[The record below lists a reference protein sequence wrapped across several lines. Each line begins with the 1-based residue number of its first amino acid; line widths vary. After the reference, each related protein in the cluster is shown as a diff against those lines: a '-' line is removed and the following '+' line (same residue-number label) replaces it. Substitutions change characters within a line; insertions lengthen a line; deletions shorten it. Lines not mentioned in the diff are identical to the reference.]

1 MEERAEDEQRSKKL
15 QAGREKLAHF
25 RQRKTKGESSK
36 AQKKTPKRK
45 NKAAHTNDVSK
56 EEDDTLV
63 KVEYEKTDPVLETKD
78 ITSDGITSL
87 LDVPD
92 WQEKMTD
99 FEAKLGLNPDAIGC
113 AEGLSDLQTPLKD
126 NLSTD
131 LHKTKQ
137 TTVSD
142 FDDGITEVSSN
153 LQKALGG
160 EEVEDEALSLSS
172 RIQAIQSQLQNAS
185 KVLKSKSPG
194 KTELYEAE
202 LELSLLQSS
211 FMNQA
216 ERMSQLD
223 RRAQELERELEA
235 SRKKTRA
242 NDNQVEKLEHLMQE
256 QQSRLEFLQEKL
268 EKSENSVS
276 LLQQELFSRNQE
288 IMQPKH
294 EISIQTELL
303 LTSIGSD
310 LEGGGD
316 STHKANEMDTATLAT
331 LVVELKERLA
341 DSETLRES
349 LCTKIKEQMLTFEM
363 ERSSWEQKHSDM
375 VADLTLKL
383 QEAEEIVD
391 QEKYEKDRLNQEL
404 RDLKNNLRLEA
415 EDSEAIKLQHERGLQ
430 MYELKLQSLEED
442 NTNLDQQSSNTWK
455 LQDSED
461 YSQDMSDLKITDK
474 DTRVDHFRHELEDLK
489 KNLSRVKAR
498 KELENS
504 KAVELDK
511 AEDEVAPALT
521 SLDKYLIPNQM
532 FDLNNSQEDLS
543 GHSKFELDSDF
554 ILEQSLNSTMGGNIN
569 LLSSPMPI
577 TGVLAGGATLG
588 TLLDPESFAVYLS
601 SNTKPSEN
609 AEHSPV
615 LIEDLSQKCSALME
629 SLQDKEEQLQKS
641 SEALTEALQNWRDVT
656 AELAATKLEMEKV
669 IKKEFSEEQL
679 RMVEEI
685 KSERDDLRKRI
696 NDQEQLLREV
706 QEQKSLKE
714 EFLSL
719 LIEEKTTL
727 ENRLSVV
734 EKELEN
740 TVELC
745 KNLEVGNQNLDQN
758 LHNLEMAR
766 ESERQE
772 FDNKLN
778 SKGVEQ
784 QLLEDAIRAKE
795 TEFYQREENL
805 REEVSVLRQ
814 EKEQLES
821 KLQEEVNHLN
831 AEFEKRMDVSGE
843 SWKEQIASLNQAHES
858 QITLLQSGHEGDLQ
872 KVCSDLKAEKQKLE
886 EHVQQLEKAHSTEME
901 QTQSAHNIEMEAM
914 RLSLNNLHTTHL
926 ELSQSNLL
934 KEKENALVQ
943 LRDQLNNK
951 WAQDLAILQSKNQF
965 EVEHLREEHRRAL
978 ESLRE
983 QLSKEI
989 SQQQQEHLKE
999 IELLKENHA
1008 TKSLDLEGRYKKELE
1023 SVQKI
1028 CQEQKLE
1035 FERKSEELRLMEEE
1049 SLVKLSNLQEL
1060 HILEREEMQ
1069 NLHLEE
1075 RKQWEIN
1082 HDGLAQQLKV
1092 SLEANDLCR
1101 KEMLNLEE
1109 QNNKERTEL
1118 IETNSKHLEKIE
1130 QLQKELLQQNEELSR
1145 QIESL
1150 SEGHAMEESKLRD
1163 HKDLEILDHD
1173 RCIEKQEW
1181 ESQENKPFQ
1190 ELEQLK
1196 KELSQVTELHS
1207 HQTAQLQQKHSDE
1220 ILHLQD
1226 GQSKEIKGLQDL
1238 LALEKQEWGR
1248 QQEENAKKMLQLQMQ
1263 CENLENTYL
1272 QEKNE
1277 WEMQTEQQSEILKR
1291 LNKETVQLQD
1301 EHSKAI
1307 KQLQEKLD
1315 KEIEEIQERHIMEKE
1330 ELEKQRDQHSQ
1341 ELDLLVNQHSQELKR
1356 IGEKLLQN
1364 SLQKQEEHSKQLEQ
1378 IQEECAKQLLE
1389 LQQQHLIE
1397 IQKMNDLYMQEN
1409 PDWKEQA
1416 NQYFQQ
1422 MQSNQPLP
1430 QTAPQESCTH
1440 QELLKNGICLIEE
1453 IHAKENIVLE
1463 QCQQHS
1469 KQLHHARNMNPEE
1482 DLSELIEEHNVQE
1495 LQDQQ
1500 VKQMEA
1506 SQELHEQLSESSH
1519 QQHKAFVPEADNEQV
1534 YQQQENEILDDY
1546 VHYPTNTLQINYS
1559 EVKIN
1564 SSEEIQLLWSQVNR
1578 SRASRQEL
1586 NELKQQLIARSTQLE
1601 EIERMRKN
1609 FEQERLSLK
1618 AEHEKEMEE
1627 LRIYFEQKSSSA
1639 EETYREELEI
1649 LHQRLR
1655 EMNDDEKVEMT
1666 PLNCSTLTLEES
1678 FESEKLEFLQH
1689 LTDQLEEHKEELAY
1703 SRLHVEEKHRQEL
1716 ENLRAALSL
1725 QYKED
1730 VFSLKMD
1737 LSEKYTSEIEALKKK
1752 HSLDLEKLRARLS
1765 EEHIREITR
1774 VQLQNTH
1781 EAMKHGENIKKAQ
1794 VPGHNDQTLGAE
1806 WPSDGGGKNSES
1818 SSSDHALSKPLEKSI
1833 MCQMDLES
1841 GSKSDD
1847 EKQAQDDGEVKKSQ
1861 LEVFQAQHA
1870 KELVYVREK
1879 MANDL
1884 EEITKRLK
1892 EEKERALK
1900 EAEERLAQVHMENA
1914 KLQKAL
1920 LRETLIKSA
1929 SVEYQE
1935 VGNDDPNLQSES
1947 LISGVPEEKR
1957 DLESGDKD
1965 LTLKAPD
1972 VENTAVLSELGS
1984 IDDLNAG
1991 LPELQSHKE
2000 PYIQLAELLEK
2011 HQEELHARVLDHEA
2025 HIQSLEASHLV
2036 KLDSLE
2042 SSYLSEIQK
2051 IRDEHALAVEELEQC
2066 LLNRLQEKEK
2076 EAQDQLEK
2084 SRVQWLQQQELEL
2097 ERLRQEMASIQL
2109 AKFQEMSKELQ
2120 VAHKE
2125 DLKQE
2130 LDQQLFQIEVEKK
2143 QALNVLQEEVLRMES
2158 QNQLALQELRDLHK
2172 VEVEHQT
2179 IKLQEELKKAT
2190 EELQKQELVIAELTS
2205 ERQALSTN
2213 LQGQSDQQLRYQEEI
2228 ELLKCQ
2234 SEMLLE
2240 QQICLLKDEFC
2251 TEKRSALQELEEQF
2265 NRDLEKVRAEHRMEK
2280 DDFMKQLEDKKTDVL
2295 QLQDKVSSLTKDM
2308 DASQSQMDVLV
2319 QRRERE
2325 NQEGEHLVAMLQSDV
2340 HAAQQERRKLQDSC
2354 QRLLKIFA
2362 DVLKSTLVTE
2372 DLISKKIGLCLDNSL
2387 SQTDD
2392 ERTMDSLAKSLDK
2405 NRLSPDC
2412 ETMTEHSLMSSDEGY
2427 ELSEYLCDSV
2437 LGSLEVGL
2445 ENEEKIVRMGH
2456 RLRSAVERLL
2466 DMVTDSAL
2474 QLEQTREM
2482 QKCFEDEFKSRNQ
2495 DMAQVVIQNQD
2506 LLKELAKE
2514 TEEKNQ
2520 LQLELHKSQ
2529 GLIDGFALEKAS
2541 LEEALVSK
2549 ESSEHRLVVEL
2560 EKSREQVK
2568 ILTQE
2573 PCVSGKEKEVLQ
2585 RLQEVLSGSDIDA
2598 ELLKETER
2606 LLKEELELHCQAKQ
2620 DRSNLISQMKMLEME
2635 LEEQMSRSQELMR
2648 KTNAMT
2654 DLQQQIQSLE
2664 KQLKS
2669 QRQFMDEQAMER
2681 EHERDE
2687 FQQEIQK
2694 LEEQLKQA
2702 LKSHGDCK
2710 AHGLH
2715 DWGAQIET
2723 LEARVKEKADNCK
2736 LLLQGREHLE
2746 EQITERNEEID
2757 KMMVRIQELEQAV
2770 LSNADAA
2777 KKVSQLEAELQKMQ
2791 KIEKEVMQDKE
2802 ALQQQQF
2809 SNVLQISALQTKL
2822 DEARHRVPV
2831 EGEPNLFLKQ
2841 ELQAER
2847 EALQRKEKEAESL
2860 VEQLEQFREELMNKT
2875 EEVFQLNM
2883 QLDVQRKQYERAVQ
2897 QAQEEYLR
2905 LKDEVSSMR
2914 SRKCEDGA
2922 SSTLQLPQALL
2933 QEKNQEIDHLN
2944 EQILRLQQEAT
2955 CSQSAEMEEL
2965 RSLIELLRSDLD
2977 RLRKDKEEEIEQ
2989 LHEVIEKLQKELE
3002 QLGPNRHEI
3011 SDSQESLDQLG
3022 FGEVENLQLEL
3033 RKGAKKLQGEGNPTQ
3048 VGGEDCEHT
3057 HRTALEALQQE
3068 LEEKNALHITEIEVL
3083 ERNLHNVQQSC
3094 RQLETLQVQHGNLQE
3109 ESELLWSRFSE
3120 REEQIASLSSQLQE
3134 LQDRLREK
3142 DGFLMDKELIV
3153 QTMQEQ
3159 NEGDRTEYENQLA
3172 HSALSLEATK
3182 MDLQKLQEESIS
3194 LKNILSKCSDE
3205 QREREEEYRR
3215 EIQYLKQLHSDWEEK
3230 ARILTEEVQT
3240 QTEDE
3245 FMELK
3250 AVPEL
3255 VSLKKQLQM
3264 AENLASL
3271 READLHGAQTQLA
3284 NMKQELEEL
3293 HAECERREAKAQ
3305 DVLQQLQKRE
3315 ICVAELQTHSQ
3326 KLGTQVKKL
3335 QDALVS
3341 QEAMLV
3347 LMSEAL
3353 PEKNF
3358 DDVKHK
3364 PDLSRPGK
3372 ATSFSESL
3380 TDLSTWDSPEMVRKQ
3395 DEAVHSLGA
3404 FTPFSEL
3411 SIAPSADLVRSKS
3424 TCIKRS
3430 SEHHDLLGSST
3441 PSLSESNFSAQGASP
3456 LRGEGHTDYGSC
3468 DDLRSSRDD
3477 QMDSEKSDEPD
3488 YRSELGTKSKLNC
3501 MENLIDLKQK
3511 MDSLG
3516 TTGLSPQLQRMLDMV
3531 HEESC
3536 KILELSERPVVKSTP
3551 SDSAVLAIKID
3562 TWQKEKQSLQET
3574 IQSLSSALAQAADK
3588 GEKESTTLDWRRD
3601 LLQSVQ
3607 ALLESERAYLRL
3619 ELQSD
3624 IRHGSGDK
3632 NLLSEKMEHLIKEQE
3647 EQKRLV
3653 LEHVLAVDRSS
3664 LLSEIQ
3670 DLRSQLRMAHLQNQ
3684 EKLQKLQDTLTSTEE
3699 KGHSREHQL
3708 RRQVELLEYKLQ
3720 QEASIA
3726 EDVKGSLVREK
3737 ERATEQYKLLLQEQA
3752 SVSHLH
3758 SELEEKALE
3767 MESLRKSHK
3776 ELQKGLHMETSK
3788 LREELENKEKTM
3800 SAYIKTIQT
3809 ESQAERLRSGEER
3822 SHIQRA
3828 LEINEKSLQ
3837 EVSQSLE
3844 EHKMLNAKMSAALS
3858 QEQTLCSNLKKE
3870 LDIEQSR
3877 CKALLAQERGK
3888 LSETVKELGKEKQ
3901 HSLSLVN
3908 TLTLE
3913 RGVLEQVRQQHA
3925 QELTKMEEERQQGH
3939 KLVLASQSELKDERK
3954 RARDLAAMIEKTQ
3967 QQAVH
3972 AKRQLESEL
3981 QVFRE
3986 EMQKE
3991 REAGVKL
3998 RALLESL
4005 QSQKQQL
4012 DSVLD
4017 QQRERELRLQK
4028 ERDQYQAQVL
4038 SLQEK
4043 ERTWVKELEQESKG
4057 IKHAEASKARVEEQ
4071 ERRIMDLQ
4079 LQHERDR
4086 RRIQELQQMLA
4097 DLEEQERALAS
4108 RKSRLWNDSRTP
4120 TKNDACL
4127 IANMQRVWQQLFHIV
4142 LQVKKWVQS
4151 QSIRT
4156 NESFPSEAEVT
4167 QLLESLSEL
4176 KSEMQKGYVQPA
4188 QSSSG
4193 VIDVLKRENE
4203 ELADSVSQLAKE
4215 KLELKSQLAKSH
4227 QESLQKNKDQVH
4239 ADVVDSVLEA
4249 ERAVWLREKRLL
4261 QVALKHAESELGKAT
4276 LENRPM
4282 QDVPNSKMQR
4292 LYRKYL
4298 RAESFRK
4305 ALVYQKKYLLLL
4317 LGGFQACEKATLS
4330 LIARMG
4336 VYPSP
4341 ADLQIHS
4348 KCKTGLGKFRSTVRA
4363 VIAISRLKFL
4373 VRKWHKVNRKS
4384 GGDDSGT
4391 RQVPVNRMEV
4401 LQQLGGTTLNSPPTR
4416 DLPFTLYH
4424 SPNTNVGTASMKP
4437 SQWTPKWTSQSP
4449 SLTHERSRHSSQ
4461 DPGHSITEYIQH
4473 LEMVQRRLGGVQ
4485 NVGGVNPGALALKL
4499 QSRRGGE
4506 KHSVRSLE
4514 PRLEAVFPDKLLHIH

>member
-1 MEERAEDEQRSKKL
+1 MEGAEDEQRSQKL
-15 QAGREKLAHF
+15 QAGREKLANF
-25 RQRKTKGESSK
+25 RQRNTKGESSK
-36 AQKKTPKRK
+36 AQKKQQKRR
-45 NKAAHTNDVSK
+45 NKAVHTNDDSK
-56 EEDDTLV
+56 EDTLGE
-63 KVEYEKTDPVLETKD
+63 VEYAKTDPVLETED
-78 ITSDGITSL
+78 VTSE
-87 LDVPD
+87 P
-92 WQEKMTD
+92 
-99 FEAKLGLNPDAIGC
+99 
-113 AEGLSDLQTPLKD
+113 
-126 NLSTD
+126 
-131 LHKTKQ
+131 KQ
-137 TTVSD
+137 WTVSD
-142 FDDGITEVSSN
+142 WDDSITQSSSK
-153 LQKALGG
+153 QKALLPSHS
-160 EEVEDEALSLSS
+160 EDKTLSLSN
-172 RIQAIQSQLQNAS
+172 RIHAIQSQLQNAS
-185 KVLKSKSPG
+185 KVLKGESPG
-194 KTELYEAE
+194 KTELCEAD
-202 LELSLLQSS
+202 LQLSLLQRS

-223 RRAQELERELEA
+223 QQAQVLERELEA
-235 SRKKTRA
+235 SRKKTKE
-242 NDNQVEKLEHLMQE
+242 NENQMEKRDRLMQE

-288 IMQPKH
+288 ITQPKH
-294 EISIQTELL
+294 EISIQTESL
-303 LTSIGSD
+303 LTSIGS
-310 LEGGGD
+310 GGD
-316 STHKANEMDTATLAT
+316 STNITNEMDTATLAT

-341 DSETLRES
+341 ESETLRES
-349 LCTKIKEQMLTFEM
+349 LHTKIKEQMLAFEM
-363 ERSSWEQKHSDM
+363 ERSSWEQKHNDM
-375 VADLTLKL
+375 VADLALKL
-383 QEAEEIVD
+383 QYAEEIVA
-391 QEKYEKDRLNQEL
+391 QEKHDKDRLNQEI
-404 RDLKNNLRLEA
+404 RDLKNNLRLEV
-415 EDSEAIKLQHERGLQ
+415 DGSEAIKLQHQRDLQ
-430 MYELKLQSLEED
+430 MYDLKLRNLEKE
-442 NTNLDQQSSNTWK
+442 NSNLNQQSFSTWK

-461 YSQDMSDLKITDK
+461 YSQEIFNLKKTGQ
-474 DTRVDHFRHELEDLK
+474 DTRVDYFRHELEDLK
-489 KNLSRVKAR
+489 KNLSKVKAR
-498 KELENS
+498 KELEDS
-504 KAVELDK
+504 KADELDL
-511 AEDEVAPALT
+511 AEEVAAPALT

-532 FDLNNSQEDLS
+532 FDLNNGQEDLS
-543 GHSKFELDSDF
+543 EHSKFELDSDF

-577 TGVLAGGATLG
+577 TGVLAGGVTLG

-601 SNTKPSEN
+601 SNIKPSEN
-609 AEHSPV
+609 AEHSPELV
-615 LIEDLSQKCSALME
+615 EDLSDKCSSLME
-629 SLQDKEEQLQKS
+629 RLQDKEEQLQNS
-641 SEALTEALQNWRDVT
+641 SDALAEALQKWRDVT
-656 AELAATKLEMEKV
+656 AELADTKLEMEKV
-669 IKKEFSEEQL
+669 FKKEFSEEQL

-685 KSERDDLRKRI
+685 KSERDDLRNRI
-696 NDQEQLLREV
+696 TDQEQLLREV
-706 QEQKSLKE
+706 QEQKSMKE
-714 EFLSL
+714 DNISL
-719 LIEEKTTL
+719 LTEEKTKL
-727 ENRLSVV
+727 EHRLSVV

-745 KNLEVGNQNLDQN
+745 KNLEVRNHNLDQN
-758 LHNLEMAR
+758 LQNLEMAQ

-784 QLLEDAIRAKE
+784 QLLEDVIRAKE
-795 TEFYQREENL
+795 TEFYEREENL
-805 REEVSVLRQ
+805 REEVSLLRR
-814 EKEQLES
+814 EKEQLEN
-821 KLQEEVNHLN
+821 KLQQEVHCLN

-843 SWKEQIASLNQAHES
+843 SWREQIATLNQAHES
-858 QITLLQSGHEGDLQ
+858 QITLLQSSYEGDLH
-872 KVCSDLKAEKQKLE
+872 KVCSDLKTEKQKLE
-886 EHVQQLEKAHSTEME
+886 ELVQQLEKAHSIEMA

-914 RLSLNNLHTTHL
+914 RLSLNNLHTAHL

-965 EVEHLREEHRRAL
+965 EVEHWREVHRQAL

-983 QLSKEI
+983 ELSKEI
-989 SQQQQEHLKE
+989 SRQQQEHLKE
-999 IELLKENHA
+999 TELLKENH
-1008 TKSLDLEGRYKKELE
+1008 TTQCLELEGRCKKELE
-1023 SVQKI
+1023 SMQKM
-1028 CQEQKLE
+1028 CDEQKVE

-1060 HILEREEMQ
+1060 HILEREEML

-1075 RKQWEIN
+1075 RKQWEIKQ
-1082 HDGLAQQLKV
+1082 DGLNQQLKV
-1092 SLEANDLCR
+1092 SLEGSDLCR
-1101 KEMLNLEE
+1101 KEMLHLEE
-1109 QNNKERTEL
+1109 QNPKGRTEL
-1118 IETNSKHLEKIE
+1118 KEINSKQLEEIE
-1130 QLQKELLQQNEELSR
+1130 QMQNELSTALKQNEELAR

-1150 SEGHAMEESKLRD
+1150 SERRATEESKLRD
-1163 HKDLEILDHD
+1163 HKKDLEILDSDHNIGKPE
-1173 RCIEKQEW
+1173 C

-1190 ELEQLK
+1190 ELEKLK
-1196 KELSQVTELHS
+1196 RELSKMTELHS
-1207 HQTAQLQQKHSDE
+1207 HETDQLQKKHSDE

-1226 GQSKEIKGLQDL
+1226 GHSKKINELQDL
-1238 LALEKQEWGR
+1238 LALEKQEWGK
-1248 QQEENAKKMLQLQMQ
+1248 QQEEHTKKMLQLQVQ
-1263 CENLENTYL
+1263 CENLENNHL
-1272 QEKNE
+1272 QEKDE
-1277 WEMQTEQQSEILKR
+1277 WEKQTEQQSEILKS
-1291 LNKETVQLQD
+1291 LNKETIQHQD

-1307 KQLQEKLD
+1307 KQLQEKHD
-1315 KEIEEIQERHIMEKE
+1315 KEIEEIQEHHILEKE
-1330 ELEKQRDQHSQ
+1330 EWEKQRDQHSQ

-1356 IGEKLLQN
+1356 IGEELLQN
-1364 SLQKQEEHSKQLEQ
+1364 SLQKQEQHSKQLEQ
-1378 IQEECAKQLLE
+1378 IQEECTKQILE
-1389 LQQQHLIE
+1389 LRQQHLLE

-1409 PDWKEQA
+1409 PDWKKQA

-1422 MQSNQPLP
+1422 MQSNKPLL
-1430 QTAPQESCTH
+1430 QTAPQDTCTH
-1440 QELLKNGICLIEE
+1440 QELLKNGICLVEE
-1453 IHAKENIVLE
+1453 VHTKENIVLE
-1463 QCQQHS
+1463 ECKQHS
-1469 KQLHHARNMNPEE
+1469 EQLHHAGNLNPQE
-1482 DLSELIEEHNVQE
+1482 DLSDPIEEHYVQG

-1500 VKQMEA
+1500 EKQMEA
-1506 SQELHEQLSESSH
+1506 SPLSESTL
-1519 QQHKAFVPEADNEQV
+1519 QQHKAFLPDTNKEQAQV
-1534 YQQQENEILDDY
+1534 YTQHQENEILDEC
-1546 VHYPTNTLQINYS
+1546 VQNQINYS
-1559 EVKIN
+1559 EVKIK
-1564 SSEEIQLLWSQVNR
+1564 SSEEIQLLWSQVDG

-1601 EIERMRKN
+1601 EIDRMRKN
-1609 FEQERLSLK
+1609 FELERIKLK

-1649 LHQRLR
+1649 LHQRLK

-1666 PLNCSTLTLEES
+1666 PLNCSTLTLEEC

-1703 SRLHVEEKHRQEL
+1703 SRLHVEEKHKQEL

-1730 VFSLKMD
+1730 VLNLRMD

-1752 HSLDLEKLRARLS
+1752 HCLDLEKLRARLS

-1774 VQLQNTH
+1774 MQLQNTH
-1781 EAMKHGENIKKAQ
+1781 DSMKPGEKAQ
-1794 VPGHNDQTLGAE
+1794 ALGDNDQTLGAK
-1806 WPSDGGGKNSES
+1806 WQSDGDVMNSGS
-1818 SSSDHALSKPLEKSI
+1818 PFSDRHPLLKKSVK
-1833 MCQMDLES
+1833 MCQTDFES
-1841 GSKSDD
+1841 GSKSGD
-1847 EKQAQDDGEVKKSQ
+1847 EKQEQGDGEVKKSQ
-1861 LEVFQAQHA
+1861 LEVLQAQHA
-1870 KELVYVREK
+1870 KELECVREK
-1879 MANDL
+1879 MADDL
-1884 EEITKRLK
+1884 EITKRLK
-1892 EEKERALK
+1892 EEKECAMK
-1900 EAEERLAQVHMENA
+1900 EVEERIAQVHTENA
-1914 KLQKAL
+1914 KLQKDL
-1920 LRETLIKSA
+1920 LRETLIKPA
-1929 SVEYQE
+1929 SGEYQE
-1935 VGNDDPNLQSES
+1935 AGNDDPNLQSGEM
-1947 LISGVPEEKR
+1947 LISGASEEKHH
-1957 DLESGDKD
+1957 LESGDND
-1965 LTLKAPD
+1965 LTVKSPVVEKA
-1972 VENTAVLSELGS
+1972 AVLLELCS
-1984 IDDLNAG
+1984 TEDPNAG
-1991 LPELQSHKE
+1991 FSELQSLNKQ
-2000 PYIQLAELLEK
+2000 PYIQLAELVKK
-2011 HQEELHARVLDHEA
+2011 HQEELHARALDYET

-2042 SSYLSEIQK
+2042 SSYLAEIQK

-2076 EAQDQLEK
+2076 EAQDQLEQ
-2084 SRVQWLQQQELEL
+2084 SRVQWLQQQEQEL
-2097 ERLRQEMASIQL
+2097 ERLRQELASIQL
-2109 AKFQEMSKELQ
+2109 AKFQEMAKELQ

-2130 LDQQLFQIEVEKK
+2130 LDQQLFQIEEEKK
-2143 QALNVLQEEVLRMES
+2143 QALNVLQEEVVRMEA

-2179 IKLQEELKKAT
+2179 IKLQEELKKTT
-2190 EELQKQELVIAELTS
+2190 EELHKRELIIAELTS
-2205 ERQALSTN
+2205 ERQALATN
-2213 LQGQSDQQLRYQEEI
+2213 LQGQSDQQLRCQEEI
-2228 ELLKCQ
+2228 EMLKCQ

-2240 QQICLLKDEFC
+2240 QQIGLLKDEFL
-2251 TEKRSALQELEEQF
+2251 TEKMSALQELEERF
-2265 NRDLEKVRAEHRMEK
+2265 NRDLEKVRAEHQMEK
-2280 DDFMKQLEDKKTDVL
+2280 DRLMKQLEATNTEVL

-2392 ERTMDSLAKSLDK
+2392 ERTMDNLAKSLDK

-2427 ELSEYLCDSV
+2427 DLSEYLCDSV

-2456 RLRSAVERLL
+2456 RLRAAVERLL

-2482 QKCFEDEFKSRNQ
+2482 QKCFEDEFKSGNQ
-2495 DMAQVVIQNQD
+2495 DMAQVVIQNQE
-2506 LLKELAKE
+2506 LLKQLAKE
-2514 TEEKNQ
+2514 TEEKNE

-2529 GLIDGFALEKAS
+2529 GLVDGFALEKAT

-2549 ESSEHRLVVEL
+2549 EGSEHRLAVEL

-2585 RLQEVLSGSDIDA
+2585 RLQEVLSDSDIDA

-2635 LEEQMSRSQELMR
+2635 VEEQMSRNQELMR
-2648 KTNAMT
+2648 KTNIMT

-2702 LKSHGDCK
+2702 VKSHGDTK
-2710 AHGLH
+2710 SHG
-2715 DWGAQIET
+2715 IES
-2723 LEARVKEKADNCK
+2723 LEARVKEKADDCK

-2757 KMMVRIQELEQAV
+2757 KMMIRIQELEQAV

-2777 KKVSQLEAELQKMQ
+2777 KKCSHLEAELQKMQ
-2791 KIEKEVMQDKE
+2791 KMEKEIMQDKE
-2802 ALQQQQF
+2802 ALEQQQF

-2831 EGEPNLFLKQ
+2831 EGDPNPFLKQ

-2905 LKDEVSSMR
+2905 LKDEVCTMH

-2955 CSQSAEMEEL
+2955 CSESAEMEEL
-2965 RSLIELLRSDLD
+2965 RSLVELLRSDLD

-3002 QLGPNRHEI
+3002 QLDPNRHEI

-3022 FGEVENLQLEL
+3022 FGEVENLQREL
-3033 RKGAKKLQGEGNPTQ
+3033 RKGAKKLQGGEGR
-3048 VGGEDCEHT
+3048 EDTEHT
-3057 HRTALEALQQE
+3057 HGTEPESLQQE
-3068 LEEKNALHITEIEVL
+3068 LEEKVALHITEIEVL
-3083 ERNLHNVQQSC
+3083 ERNLLNVQQSC
-3094 RQLETLQVQHGNLQE
+3094 RQHEQSLETLQVQHRNLQE
-3109 ESELLWSRFSE
+3109 ENELLWSRFSE
-3120 REEQIASLSSQLQE
+3120 REEHISSLSSQLQE

-3142 DGFLMDKELIV
+3142 DGFLMDKELLV

-3159 NEGDRTEYENQLA
+3159 NAADQTEYENQLA
-3172 HSALSLEATK
+3172 HSARSLEATK
-3182 MDLQKLQEESIS
+3182 VDLQKLQEETIS
-3194 LKNILSKCSDE
+3194 LKNVISKCSSE
-3205 QREREEEYRR
+3205 QKEREEENRR

-3230 ARILTEEVQT
+3230 TKILTEEVQT

-3245 FMELK
+3245 FMELN
-3250 AVPEL
+3250 AVPQL
-3255 VSLKKQLQM
+3255 VSLKKQLQT

-3293 HAECERREAKAQ
+3293 YAECERREAKAQ
-3305 DVLQQLQKRE
+3305 DVFQQLQKRE

-3341 QEAMLV
+3341 QEAMIV
-3347 LMSEAL
+3347 LMSGAL
-3353 PEKNF
+3353 PEENF
-3358 DDVKHK
+3358 DLKHN
-3364 PDLSRPGK
+3364 PDPSRPGK

-3380 TDLSTWDSPEMVRKQ
+3380 TDSSTWDSPEMVRKQ
-3395 DEAVHSLGA
+3395 EEAVHSLGA

-3411 SIAPSADLVRSKS
+3411 SIAPSVELTRSKS
-3424 TCIKRS
+3424 TCIKRP
-3430 SEHHDLLGSST
+3430 EHCDLLGSST
-3441 PSLSESNFSAQGASP
+3441 PSLSESNFSAQRASP
-3456 LRGEGHTDYGSC
+3456 LRGEGHTDCGSC
-3468 DDLRSSRDD
+3468 DDDLRSSRDD
-3477 QMDSEKSDEPD
+3477 RMDSEKSDELD
-3488 YRSELGTKSKLNC
+3488 YRSELGTKSELNY
-3501 MENLIDLKQK
+3501 MENLDDIKQK

-3516 TTGLSPQLQRMLDMV
+3516 TTGLSPQLQRMLNMV

-3536 KILELSERPVVKSTP
+3536 KILELSERPLVKSTTP
-3551 SDSAVLAIKID
+3551 DSSVLAIKID
-3562 TWQKEKQSLQET
+3562 TWQNEKQSLQET
-3574 IQSLSSALAQAADK
+3574 IQSLSSALAQTADK
-3588 GEKESTTLDWRRD
+3588 GDKESTTLDWRRD

-3607 ALLESERAYLRL
+3607 ALLESEREYLRL

-3632 NLLSEKMEHLIKEQE
+3632 NLLSEKVEHLIKEQE

-3699 KGHSREHQL
+3699 KGHTREHQL

-3752 SVSHLH
+3752 AVSHFR
-3758 SELEEKALE
+3758 SELEDKALE

-3776 ELQKGLHMETSK
+3776 ELQKEIHMETSK
-3788 LREELENKEKTM
+3788 LREELENKEKTL
-3800 SAYIKTIQT
+3800 SAYIKTIET
-3809 ESQAERLRSGEER
+3809 ESQAERQRSDKAK
-3822 SHIQRA
+3822 SHIQRT
-3828 LEINEKSLQ
+3828 LEMNEKSLQ
-3837 EVSQSLE
+3837 EVSLSLE
-3844 EHKMLNAKMSAALS
+3844 EHKMLKAKMSAALS

-3870 LDIEQSR
+3870 LEIEQSR
-3877 CKALLAQERGK
+3877 CKALLAQEHGK
-3888 LSETVKELGKEKQ
+3888 LSETIKELGKEKQ

-3925 QELTKMEEERQQGH
+3925 QELSKIEEERQQEH
-3939 KLVLASQSELKDERK
+3939 KLVLASQCELKDERK

-3972 AKRQLESEL
+3972 AKRQLESDL
-3981 QVFRE
+3981 QVCRE

-4012 DSVLD
+4012 DGVLD

-4043 ERTWVKELEQESKG
+4043 ERTWVKELEQQSKG
-4057 IKHAEASKARVEEQ
+4057 IKQTETSKARVEEQ
-4071 ERRIMDLQ
+4071 ERQIMDLQ
-4079 LQHERDR
+4079 LQHERDK

-4108 RKSRLWNDSRTP
+4108 RKSRLWIDSCTP
-4120 TKNDACL
+4120 TKNYASL

-4142 LQVKKWVQS
+4142 LQVKKWVQNK
-4151 QSIRT
+4151 SIRT
-4156 NESFPSEAEVT
+4156 NEVFPSEAEVT
-4167 QLLESLSEL
+4167 KLLESLSEL
-4176 KSEMQKGYVQPA
+4176 KSEIQTGYVQPA
-4188 QSSSG
+4188 QSSPG
-4193 VIDVLKRENE
+4193 VTDVLNRENE
-4203 ELADSVSQLAKE
+4203 KLADSVAQLTKD
-4215 KLELKSQLAKSH
+4215 KLELKSQLSKLAKTH
-4227 QESLQKNKDQVH
+4227 QELLQKNKDQVH
-4239 ADVVDSVLEA
+4239 TDVVDSVLEA

-4276 LENRPM
+4276 LENRPL

-4341 ADLQIHS
+4341 ADLQIHG
-4348 KCKTGLGKFRSTVRA
+4348 KCKTGLGKFRSAVRA

-4384 GGDDSGT
+4384 SGDDPGT

-4401 LQQLGGTTLNSPPTR
+4401 LQQLVGTTLNSPPTR
-4416 DLPFTLYH
+4416 DLPFVLYH
-4424 SPNTNVGTASMKP
+4424 SPNANVGTASLKT
-4437 SQWTPKWTSQSP
+4437 SQWTPKWTGQSP
-4449 SLTHERSRHSSQ
+4449 SHSHERSRHSSQ
-4461 DPGHSITEYIQH
+4461 DPEHSITEYIQH
-4473 LEMVQRRLGGVQ
+4473 LEMVQRRLGGMQ
-4485 NVGGVNPGALALKL
+4485 NGPSPE
-4499 QSRRGGE
+4499 QSRCV
-4506 KHSVRSLE
+4506 KF
-4514 PRLEAVFPDKLLHIH
+4514 AQK

>member
-1 MEERAEDEQRSKKL
+1 MEGAEDEQRSQKL
-15 QAGREKLAHF
+15 QAGREKLANF
-25 RQRKTKGESSK
+25 RQRNTKGESSK
-36 AQKKTPKRK
+36 AQKKQQKRR
-45 NKAAHTNDVSK
+45 NKAVHTNDDSK
-56 EEDDTLV
+56 EDTLGE
-63 KVEYEKTDPVLETKD
+63 VEYAKTDPVLETED
-78 ITSDGITSL
+78 VTSE
-87 LDVPD
+87 P
-92 WQEKMTD
+92 
-99 FEAKLGLNPDAIGC
+99 
-113 AEGLSDLQTPLKD
+113 
-126 NLSTD
+126 
-131 LHKTKQ
+131 KQ
-137 TTVSD
+137 WTVSD
-142 FDDGITEVSSN
+142 WDDSITQSSSK
-153 LQKALGG
+153 QKALLPSHS
-160 EEVEDEALSLSS
+160 EDKTLSLSN
-172 RIQAIQSQLQNAS
+172 RIHAIQSQLQNAS
-185 KVLKSKSPG
+185 KVLKGESPG
-194 KTELYEAE
+194 KTELCEAD
-202 LELSLLQSS
+202 LQLSLLQRS

-223 RRAQELERELEA
+223 QQAQVLERELEA
-235 SRKKTRA
+235 SRKKTKE
-242 NDNQVEKLEHLMQE
+242 NENQMEKRDRLMQE

-288 IMQPKH
+288 ITQPKH
-294 EISIQTELL
+294 EISIQTESL
-303 LTSIGSD
+303 LTSIGS
-310 LEGGGD
+310 GGD
-316 STHKANEMDTATLAT
+316 STNITNEMDTATLAT

-341 DSETLRES
+341 ESETLRES
-349 LCTKIKEQMLTFEM
+349 LHTKIKEQMLAFEM
-363 ERSSWEQKHSDM
+363 ERSSWEQKHNDM
-375 VADLTLKL
+375 VADLALKL
-383 QEAEEIVD
+383 QYAEEIVA
-391 QEKYEKDRLNQEL
+391 QEKHDKDRLNQEI
-404 RDLKNNLRLEA
+404 RDLKNNLRLEV
-415 EDSEAIKLQHERGLQ
+415 DGSEAIKLQHQRDLQ
-430 MYELKLQSLEED
+430 MYDLKLRNLEKE
-442 NTNLDQQSSNTWK
+442 NSNLNQQSFSTWK

-461 YSQDMSDLKITDK
+461 YSQEIFNLKKTGQ
-474 DTRVDHFRHELEDLK
+474 DTRVDYFRHELEDLK
-489 KNLSRVKAR
+489 KNLSKVKAR
-498 KELENS
+498 KELEDS
-504 KAVELDK
+504 KADELDL
-511 AEDEVAPALT
+511 AEEVAAPALT

-532 FDLNNSQEDLS
+532 FDLNNGQEDLS
-543 GHSKFELDSDF
+543 EHSKFELDSDF

-577 TGVLAGGATLG
+577 TGVLAGGVTLG

-601 SNTKPSEN
+601 SNIKPSEN
-609 AEHSPV
+609 AEHSPELV
-615 LIEDLSQKCSALME
+615 EDLSDKCSSLME
-629 SLQDKEEQLQKS
+629 RLQDKEEQLQNS
-641 SEALTEALQNWRDVT
+641 SDALAEALQKWRDVT
-656 AELAATKLEMEKV
+656 AELADTKLEMEKV
-669 IKKEFSEEQL
+669 FKKEFSEEQL

-685 KSERDDLRKRI
+685 KSERDDLRNRI
-696 NDQEQLLREV
+696 TDQEQLLREV
-706 QEQKSLKE
+706 QEQKSMKE
-714 EFLSL
+714 DNISL
-719 LIEEKTTL
+719 LTEEKTKL
-727 ENRLSVV
+727 EHRLSVV

-745 KNLEVGNQNLDQN
+745 KNLEVRNHNLDQN
-758 LHNLEMAR
+758 LQNLEMAQ

-784 QLLEDAIRAKE
+784 QLLEDVIRAKE
-795 TEFYQREENL
+795 TEFYEREENL
-805 REEVSVLRQ
+805 REEVSLLRR
-814 EKEQLES
+814 EKEQLEN
-821 KLQEEVNHLN
+821 KLQQEVHCLN

-843 SWKEQIASLNQAHES
+843 SWREQIATLNQAHES
-858 QITLLQSGHEGDLQ
+858 QITLLQSSYEGDLH
-872 KVCSDLKAEKQKLE
+872 KVCSDLKTEKQKLE
-886 EHVQQLEKAHSTEME
+886 ELVQQLEKAHSIEMA

-914 RLSLNNLHTTHL
+914 RLSLNNLHTAHL

-965 EVEHLREEHRRAL
+965 EVEHWREVHRQAL

-983 QLSKEI
+983 ELSKEI
-989 SQQQQEHLKE
+989 SRQQQEHLKE
-999 IELLKENHA
+999 TELLKENH
-1008 TKSLDLEGRYKKELE
+1008 TTQCLELEGRCKKELE
-1023 SVQKI
+1023 SMQKM
-1028 CQEQKLE
+1028 CDEQKVE

-1060 HILEREEMQ
+1060 HILEREEML

-1075 RKQWEIN
+1075 RKQWEIKQ
-1082 HDGLAQQLKV
+1082 DGLNQQLKV
-1092 SLEANDLCR
+1092 SLEGSDLCR
-1101 KEMLNLEE
+1101 KEMLHLEE
-1109 QNNKERTEL
+1109 QNPKGRTEL
-1118 IETNSKHLEKIE
+1118 KEINSKQLEEIE
-1130 QLQKELLQQNEELSR
+1130 QMQNELSTALKQNEELAR

-1150 SEGHAMEESKLRD
+1150 SERRATEESKLRD
-1163 HKDLEILDHD
+1163 HKKDLEILDSDHNIGKPE
-1173 RCIEKQEW
+1173 C

-1190 ELEQLK
+1190 ELEKLK
-1196 KELSQVTELHS
+1196 RELSKMTELHS
-1207 HQTAQLQQKHSDE
+1207 HETDQLQKKHSDE

-1226 GQSKEIKGLQDL
+1226 GHSKKINELQDL
-1238 LALEKQEWGR
+1238 LALEKQEWGK
-1248 QQEENAKKMLQLQMQ
+1248 QQEEHTKKMLQLQVQ
-1263 CENLENTYL
+1263 CENLENNHL
-1272 QEKNE
+1272 QEKDE
-1277 WEMQTEQQSEILKR
+1277 WEKQTEQQSEILKS
-1291 LNKETVQLQD
+1291 LNKETIQHQD

-1307 KQLQEKLD
+1307 KQLQEKHD
-1315 KEIEEIQERHIMEKE
+1315 KEIEEIQEHHILEKE
-1330 ELEKQRDQHSQ
+1330 EWEKQRDQHSQ

-1356 IGEKLLQN
+1356 IGEELLQN
-1364 SLQKQEEHSKQLEQ
+1364 SLQKQEQHSKQLEQ
-1378 IQEECAKQLLE
+1378 IQEECTKQILE
-1389 LQQQHLIE
+1389 LRQQHLLE

-1409 PDWKEQA
+1409 PDWKKQA

-1422 MQSNQPLP
+1422 MQSNKPLL
-1430 QTAPQESCTH
+1430 QTAPQDTCTH
-1440 QELLKNGICLIEE
+1440 QELLKNGICLVEE
-1453 IHAKENIVLE
+1453 VHTKENIVLE
-1463 QCQQHS
+1463 ECKQHS
-1469 KQLHHARNMNPEE
+1469 EQLHHAGNLNPQE
-1482 DLSELIEEHNVQE
+1482 DLSDPIEEHYVQG

-1500 VKQMEA
+1500 EKQMEA
-1506 SQELHEQLSESSH
+1506 SPLSESTL
-1519 QQHKAFVPEADNEQV
+1519 QQHKAFLPDTNKEQAQV
-1534 YQQQENEILDDY
+1534 YTQHQENEILDEC
-1546 VHYPTNTLQINYS
+1546 VQNQINYS
-1559 EVKIN
+1559 EVKIK
-1564 SSEEIQLLWSQVNR
+1564 SSEEIQLLWSQVDG

-1601 EIERMRKN
+1601 EIDRMRKN
-1609 FEQERLSLK
+1609 FELERIKLK

-1649 LHQRLR
+1649 LHQRLK

-1666 PLNCSTLTLEES
+1666 PLNCSTLTLEEC

-1703 SRLHVEEKHRQEL
+1703 SRLHVEEKHKQEL

-1730 VFSLKMD
+1730 VLNLRMD

-1752 HSLDLEKLRARLS
+1752 HCLDLEKLRARLS

-1774 VQLQNTH
+1774 MQLQNTH
-1781 EAMKHGENIKKAQ
+1781 DSMKPGEKAQ
-1794 VPGHNDQTLGAE
+1794 ALGDNDQTLGAK
-1806 WPSDGGGKNSES
+1806 WQSDGDVMNSGS
-1818 SSSDHALSKPLEKSI
+1818 PFSDRHPLLKKSVK
-1833 MCQMDLES
+1833 MCQTDFES
-1841 GSKSDD
+1841 GSKSGD
-1847 EKQAQDDGEVKKSQ
+1847 EKQEQGDGEVKKSQ
-1861 LEVFQAQHA
+1861 LEVLQAQHA
-1870 KELVYVREK
+1870 KELECVREK
-1879 MANDL
+1879 MADDL
-1884 EEITKRLK
+1884 EITKRLK
-1892 EEKERALK
+1892 EEKECAMK
-1900 EAEERLAQVHMENA
+1900 EVEERIAQVHTENA
-1914 KLQKAL
+1914 KLQKDL
-1920 LRETLIKSA
+1920 LRETLIKPA
-1929 SVEYQE
+1929 SGEYQE
-1935 VGNDDPNLQSES
+1935 AGNDDPNLQSE
-1947 LISGVPEEKR
+1947 
-1957 DLESGDKD
+1957 
-1965 LTLKAPD
+1965 
-1972 VENTAVLSELGS
+1972 
-1984 IDDLNAG
+1984 
-1991 LPELQSHKE
+1991 LQSLNKQ
-2000 PYIQLAELLEK
+2000 PYIQLAELVKK
-2011 HQEELHARVLDHEA
+2011 HQEELHARALDYET

-2042 SSYLSEIQK
+2042 SSYLAEIQK

-2076 EAQDQLEK
+2076 EAQDQLEQ
-2084 SRVQWLQQQELEL
+2084 SRVQWLQQQEQEL
-2097 ERLRQEMASIQL
+2097 ERLRQELASIQL
-2109 AKFQEMSKELQ
+2109 AKFQEMAKELQ

-2130 LDQQLFQIEVEKK
+2130 LDQQLFQIEEEKK
-2143 QALNVLQEEVLRMES
+2143 QALNVLQEEVVRMEA

-2179 IKLQEELKKAT
+2179 IKLQEELKKTT
-2190 EELQKQELVIAELTS
+2190 EELHKRELIIAELTS
-2205 ERQALSTN
+2205 ERQALATN
-2213 LQGQSDQQLRYQEEI
+2213 LQGQSDQQLRCQEEI
-2228 ELLKCQ
+2228 EMLKCQ

-2240 QQICLLKDEFC
+2240 QQIGLLKDEFL
-2251 TEKRSALQELEEQF
+2251 TEKMSALQELEERF
-2265 NRDLEKVRAEHRMEK
+2265 NRDLEKVRAEHQMEK
-2280 DDFMKQLEDKKTDVL
+2280 DRLMKQLEATNTEVL

-2392 ERTMDSLAKSLDK
+2392 ERTMDNLAKSLDK

-2427 ELSEYLCDSV
+2427 DLSEYLCDSV

-2456 RLRSAVERLL
+2456 RLRAAVERLL

-2482 QKCFEDEFKSRNQ
+2482 QKCFEDEFKSGNQ
-2495 DMAQVVIQNQD
+2495 DMAQVVIQNQE
-2506 LLKELAKE
+2506 LLKQLAKE
-2514 TEEKNQ
+2514 TEEKNE

-2529 GLIDGFALEKAS
+2529 GLVDGFALEKAT

-2549 ESSEHRLVVEL
+2549 EGSEHRLAVEL

-2585 RLQEVLSGSDIDA
+2585 RLQEVLSDSDIDA

-2635 LEEQMSRSQELMR
+2635 VEEQMSRNQELMR
-2648 KTNAMT
+2648 KTNIMT

-2702 LKSHGDCK
+2702 VKSHGDTK
-2710 AHGLH
+2710 SHG
-2715 DWGAQIET
+2715 IES
-2723 LEARVKEKADNCK
+2723 LEARVKEKADDCK

-2757 KMMVRIQELEQAV
+2757 KMMIRIQELEQAV

-2777 KKVSQLEAELQKMQ
+2777 KKCSHLEAELQKMQ
-2791 KIEKEVMQDKE
+2791 KMEKEIMQDKE
-2802 ALQQQQF
+2802 ALEQQQF

-2831 EGEPNLFLKQ
+2831 EGDPNPFLKQ

-2905 LKDEVSSMR
+2905 LKDEVCTMH

-2955 CSQSAEMEEL
+2955 CSESAEMEEL
-2965 RSLIELLRSDLD
+2965 RSLVELLRSDLD

-3002 QLGPNRHEI
+3002 QLDPNRHEI

-3022 FGEVENLQLEL
+3022 FGEVENLQREL
-3033 RKGAKKLQGEGNPTQ
+3033 RKGAKKLQGGEGR
-3048 VGGEDCEHT
+3048 EDTEHT
-3057 HRTALEALQQE
+3057 HGTEPESLQQE
-3068 LEEKNALHITEIEVL
+3068 LEEKVALHITEIEVL
-3083 ERNLHNVQQSC
+3083 ERNLLNVQQSC
-3094 RQLETLQVQHGNLQE
+3094 RQHEQSLETLQVQHRNLQE
-3109 ESELLWSRFSE
+3109 ENELLWSRFSE
-3120 REEQIASLSSQLQE
+3120 REEHISSLSSQLQE

-3142 DGFLMDKELIV
+3142 DGFLMDKELLV

-3159 NEGDRTEYENQLA
+3159 NAADQTEYENQLA
-3172 HSALSLEATK
+3172 HSARSLEATK
-3182 MDLQKLQEESIS
+3182 VDLQKLQEETIS
-3194 LKNILSKCSDE
+3194 LKNVISKCSSE
-3205 QREREEEYRR
+3205 QKEREEENRR

-3230 ARILTEEVQT
+3230 TKILTEEVQT

-3245 FMELK
+3245 FMELN
-3250 AVPEL
+3250 AVPQL
-3255 VSLKKQLQM
+3255 VSLKKQLQT

-3293 HAECERREAKAQ
+3293 YAECERREAKAQ
-3305 DVLQQLQKRE
+3305 DVFQQLQKRE

-3341 QEAMLV
+3341 QEAMIV
-3347 LMSEAL
+3347 LMSGAL
-3353 PEKNF
+3353 PEENF
-3358 DDVKHK
+3358 DLKHN
-3364 PDLSRPGK
+3364 PDPSRPGK

-3380 TDLSTWDSPEMVRKQ
+3380 TDSSTWDSPEMVRKQ
-3395 DEAVHSLGA
+3395 EEAVHSLGA

-3411 SIAPSADLVRSKS
+3411 SIAPSVELTRSKS
-3424 TCIKRS
+3424 TCIKRP
-3430 SEHHDLLGSST
+3430 EHCDLLGSST
-3441 PSLSESNFSAQGASP
+3441 PSLSESNFSAQRASP
-3456 LRGEGHTDYGSC
+3456 VSLRGEGHTDCGSC
-3468 DDLRSSRDD
+3468 DDDLRSSRDD
-3477 QMDSEKSDEPD
+3477 RMDSEKSDELD
-3488 YRSELGTKSKLNC
+3488 YRSELGTKSELNY
-3501 MENLIDLKQK
+3501 MENLDDIKQK

-3516 TTGLSPQLQRMLDMV
+3516 TTGLSPQLQRMLNMV

-3536 KILELSERPVVKSTP
+3536 KILELSERPLVKSTTP
-3551 SDSAVLAIKID
+3551 DSSVLAIKID
-3562 TWQKEKQSLQET
+3562 TWQNEKQSLQET
-3574 IQSLSSALAQAADK
+3574 IQSLSSALAQTADK
-3588 GEKESTTLDWRRD
+3588 GDKESTTLDWRRD

-3607 ALLESERAYLRL
+3607 ALLESEREYLRL

-3632 NLLSEKMEHLIKEQE
+3632 NLLSEKVEHLIKEQE

-3699 KGHSREHQL
+3699 KGHTREHQL

-3752 SVSHLH
+3752 AVSHFR
-3758 SELEEKALE
+3758 SELEDKALE

-3776 ELQKGLHMETSK
+3776 ELQKEIHMETSK
-3788 LREELENKEKTM
+3788 LREELENKEKTL
-3800 SAYIKTIQT
+3800 SAYIKTIET
-3809 ESQAERLRSGEER
+3809 ESQAERQRSDKAK
-3822 SHIQRA
+3822 SHIQRT
-3828 LEINEKSLQ
+3828 LEMNEKSLQ
-3837 EVSQSLE
+3837 EVSLSLE
-3844 EHKMLNAKMSAALS
+3844 EHKMLKAKMSAALS

-3870 LDIEQSR
+3870 LEIEQSR
-3877 CKALLAQERGK
+3877 CKALLAQEHGK
-3888 LSETVKELGKEKQ
+3888 LSETIKELGKEKQ

-3925 QELTKMEEERQQGH
+3925 QELSKIEEERQQEH
-3939 KLVLASQSELKDERK
+3939 KLVLASQCELKDERK

-3972 AKRQLESEL
+3972 AKRQLESDL
-3981 QVFRE
+3981 QVCRE

-4012 DSVLD
+4012 DGVLD

-4043 ERTWVKELEQESKG
+4043 ERTWVKELEQQSKG
-4057 IKHAEASKARVEEQ
+4057 IKQTETSKARVEEQ
-4071 ERRIMDLQ
+4071 ERQIMDLQ
-4079 LQHERDR
+4079 LQHERDK

-4108 RKSRLWNDSRTP
+4108 RKSRLWIDSCTP
-4120 TKNDACL
+4120 TKNYASL

-4142 LQVKKWVQS
+4142 LQVKKWVQNK
-4151 QSIRT
+4151 SIRT
-4156 NESFPSEAEVT
+4156 NEVFPSEAEVT
-4167 QLLESLSEL
+4167 KLLESLSEL
-4176 KSEMQKGYVQPA
+4176 KSEIQTGYVQPA
-4188 QSSSG
+4188 QSSPG
-4193 VIDVLKRENE
+4193 VTDVLNRENE
-4203 ELADSVSQLAKE
+4203 KLADSVAQLTKD
-4215 KLELKSQLAKSH
+4215 KLELKSQLSKLAKTH
-4227 QESLQKNKDQVH
+4227 QELLQKNKDQVH
-4239 ADVVDSVLEA
+4239 TDVVDSVLEA

-4276 LENRPM
+4276 LENRPL

-4341 ADLQIHS
+4341 ADLQIHG
-4348 KCKTGLGKFRSTVRA
+4348 KCKTGLGKFRSAVRA

-4384 GGDDSGT
+4384 SGDDPGT

-4401 LQQLGGTTLNSPPTR
+4401 LQQLVGTTLNSPPTR
-4416 DLPFTLYH
+4416 DLPFVLYH
-4424 SPNTNVGTASMKP
+4424 SPNANVGTASLKT
-4437 SQWTPKWTSQSP
+4437 SQWTPKWTGQSP
-4449 SLTHERSRHSSQ
+4449 SHSHERSRHSSQ
-4461 DPGHSITEYIQH
+4461 DPEHSITEYIQH
-4473 LEMVQRRLGGVQ
+4473 LEMVQRRLGGMQ
-4485 NVGGVNPGALALKL
+4485 NGPSPE
-4499 QSRRGGE
+4499 QSRCV
-4506 KHSVRSLE
+4506 KF
-4514 PRLEAVFPDKLLHIH
+4514 AQK

>member
-1 MEERAEDEQRSKKL
+1 MEGAEDERRSQKL

-36 AQKKTPKRK
+36 AQKKQQKRK
-45 NKAAHTNDVSK
+45 SKAVHTNDVSN
-56 EEDDTLV
+56 EDTFG
-63 KVEYEKTDPVLETKD
+63 KVDYAKTDPVMEAED
-78 ITSDGITSL
+78 VTSE
-87 LDVPD
+87 P
-92 WQEKMTD
+92 
-99 FEAKLGLNPDAIGC
+99 
-113 AEGLSDLQTPLKD
+113 
-126 NLSTD
+126 
-131 LHKTKQ
+131 KQ
-137 TTVSD
+137 MTVSD
-142 FDDGITEVSSN
+142 WEESITQSSN
-153 LQKALGG
+153 EQKALSGK
-160 EEVEDEALSLSS
+160 EVELETLSLSS
-172 RIQAIQSQLQNAS
+172 RIHAIQSHLQNAS
-185 KVLKSKSPG
+185 KVLKGEGPG

-202 LELSLLQSS
+202 LQLSLLRRS
-211 FMNQA
+211 FMSQA

-223 RRAQELERELEA
+223 QQAQELEMELEH
-235 SRKKTRA
+235 SRMKTKE
-242 NDNQVEKLEHLMQE
+242 NENQMEKRDLLMKE

-276 LLQQELFSRNQE
+276 ILQQELFSRNPE
-288 IMQPKH
+288 MTQPKQ
-294 EISIQTELL
+294 EISIQTESL

-310 LEGGGD
+310 LGGGGD
-316 STHKANEMDTATLAT
+316 STLKANEMDTATLAT
-331 LVVELKERLA
+331 LIVELKERLA
-341 DSETLRES
+341 ESETLRES
-349 LCTKIKEQMLTFEM
+349 LRTKIKEQMLAFEV
-363 ERSSWEQKHSDM
+363 ERSSWEQKHNDM
-375 VADLTLKL
+375 VTDLALKL
-383 QEAEEIVD
+383 QQAEQNVA
-391 QEKYEKDRLNQEL
+391 QEKHERDHLNQEL
-404 RDLKNNLRLEA
+404 RDLKNNLRLKA
-415 EDSEAIKLQHERGLQ
+415 ESSEAIKQQHDRCLQ
-430 MYELKLQSLEED
+430 MYDMKLRSLEED
-442 NTNLDQQSSNTWK
+442 NTNLNQQSFSTWK

-461 YSQDMSDLKITDK
+461 CFQEILDVKKTGQDS
-474 DTRVDHFRHELEDLK
+474 RVDHFRHELEDLK
-489 KNLSRVKAR
+489 KNLSKVKAR
-498 KELENS
+498 KELEDS
-504 KAVELDK
+504 KAVELDQ
-511 AEDEVAPALT
+511 AEDEVAAPALT

-532 FDLNNSQEDLS
+532 FDNGQEDS
-543 GHSKFELDSDF
+543 IEHSKFELDSDF
-554 ILEQSLNSTMGGNIN
+554 ILDQSMNSTMGGNIN
-569 LLSSPMPI
+569 ILSSPMPI
-577 TGVLAGGATLG
+577 TGVLAGGLTLG

-609 AEHSPV
+609 AERSPELV
-615 LIEDLSQKCSALME
+615 EDLSQKCSALME
-629 SLQDKEEQLQKS
+629 RLHDKEEQLQKS
-641 SEALTEALQNWRDVT
+641 SEALAEALQKWRDVT
-656 AELAATKLEMEKV
+656 AELVDTKLEMEKV
-669 IKKEFSEEQL
+669 FKKGCSEEQL

-685 KSERDDLRKRI
+685 TSERDDLRKRI
-696 NDQEQLLREV
+696 IEQEQLLKEV
-706 QEQKSLKE
+706 QEQKSMKDE
-714 EFLSL
+714 YLSL
-719 LIEEKTTL
+719 LTEEKSKL
-727 ENRLSVV
+727 ENRLSIVD
-734 EKELEN
+734 KELEN

-745 KNLEVGNQNLDQN
+745 KNLEMRNHNLDQN
-758 LHNLEMAR
+758 LQNLETAR
-766 ESERQE
+766 ESDRQE

-784 QLLEDAIRAKE
+784 QLLEDAIREKE

-805 REEVSVLRQ
+805 REEMSLLRR
-814 EKEQLES
+814 EKEQLEN
-821 KLQEEVNHLN
+821 KLQQEVNRLN

-843 SWKEQIASLNQAHES
+843 SWREQIAALNQAHES
-858 QITLLQSGHEGDLQ
+858 QITLLQSNCEDLQ
-872 KVCSDLKAEKQKLE
+872 KVCSDLKTEKQKLE
-886 EHVQQLEKAHSTEME
+886 ELEQQLEKAHSIEMA
-901 QTQSAHNIEMEAM
+901 QTQSAHNVEMEAM
-914 RLSLNNLHTTHL
+914 RLSLNNLHTAHL

-934 KEKENALVQ
+934 KEKENALLQ

-951 WAQDLAILQSKNQF
+951 WSQDLAILQSKNQF
-965 EVEHLREEHRRAL
+965 EVEHLREVHRQAL

-983 QLSKEI
+983 ELSKEI
-989 SQQQQEHLKE
+989 SRQEHLKE

-1008 TKSLDLEGRYKKELE
+1008 TEDLELEERYKKELE
-1023 SVQKI
+1023 SMQKM
-1028 CQEQKLE
+1028 CEEQRVE

-1049 SLVKLSNLQEL
+1049 SLVKLSSLQEL
-1060 HILEREEMQ
+1060 HILEKEEML

-1075 RKQWEIN
+1075 RNRWEVKQDE
-1082 HDGLAQQLKV
+1082 LSQQLKV
-1092 SLEANDLCR
+1092 SLEGSDLCG
-1101 KEMLNLEE
+1101 KEVLNLEE
-1109 QNNKERTEL
+1109 QNAKGRTEMK
-1118 IETNSKHLEKIE
+1118 ETNSKQLEEIE
-1130 QLQKELLQQNEELSR
+1130 QVQNELSTALKQNEELAR

-1150 SEGHAMEESKLRD
+1150 SERRAVEESKLRD
-1163 HKDLEILDHD
+1163 HKDLETLDHD
-1173 RCIEKQEW
+1173 HCS

-1190 ELEQLK
+1190 ELEQIK
-1196 KELSQVTELHS
+1196 QELSRMTELHS
-1207 HQTAQLQQKHSDE
+1207 HQTDQLQQKHSDE

-1226 GQSKEIKGLQDL
+1226 SHSKEITELQDL

-1248 QQEENAKKMLQLQMQ
+1248 QLEELAKKMLQLQMQ
-1263 CENLENTYL
+1263 CENLENNHL

-1277 WEMQTEQQSEILKR
+1277 WEKKTEQQSEILKR

-1315 KEIEEIQERHIMEKE
+1315 KEIEEIQERHILEKE
-1330 ELEKQRDQHSQ
+1330 DWEKQRDQHSQ

-1356 IGEKLLQN
+1356 IGEELLQN
-1364 SLQKQEEHSKQLEQ
+1364 SLEKQEEHAKQLEQ
-1378 IQEECAKQLLE
+1378 IQEECAKQILE
-1389 LQQQHLIE
+1389 LQQQHLVE

-1409 PDWKEQA
+1409 PDWKKQA

-1422 MQSNQPLP
+1422 MQSSKPL
-1430 QTAPQESCTH
+1430 QETAPQDSSTH

-1463 QCQQHS
+1463 QCKQHS
-1469 KQLHHARNMNPEE
+1469 EQLYHVGNLNPQE
-1482 DLSELIEEHNVQE
+1482 DFSELMEEHYVQG

-1500 VKQMEA
+1500 GKQMEA
-1506 SQELHEQLSESSH
+1506 SDLSESSH
-1519 QQHKAFVPEADNEQV
+1519 QQHKAFLPEANEDLAQV
-1534 YQQQENEILDDY
+1534 YPQQANEILDEY
-1546 VHYPTNTLQINYS
+1546 VQSQINYS
-1559 EVKIN
+1559 DLKIK
-1564 SSEEIQLLWSQVNR
+1564 SSEEIQLLWSQVDG

-1586 NELKQQLIARSTQLE
+1586 HELKQQLIARSTQLE

-1609 FEQERLSLK
+1609 FEQERIMLK

-1649 LHQRLR
+1649 LHQRLK

-1666 PLNCSTLTLEES
+1666 PLNCSSLTLEES
-1678 FESEKLEFLQH
+1678 FESEKLEFLQR
-1689 LTDQLEEHKEELAY
+1689 LTDQLEEHKEDFAF
-1703 SRLHVEEKHRQEL
+1703 SRLHVEEGHKQEL

-1730 VFSLKMD
+1730 VLNLKMD

-1752 HSLDLEKLRARLS
+1752 HCLDLEKLRAKLS

-1774 VQLQNTH
+1774 MQLQNTH
-1781 EAMKHGENIKKAQ
+1781 EAMKSGENIENAE
-1794 VPGHNDQTLGAE
+1794 VLGDDDQTLGAK
-1806 WPSDGGGKNSES
+1806 WHSDGDVKNSES
-1818 SSSDHALSKPLEKSI
+1818 PSSNHHPLLKKSVK
-1833 MCQMDLES
+1833 MCQTDFES
-1841 GSKSDD
+1841 GSKSCD
-1847 EKQAQDDGEVKKSQ
+1847 EKQRQGDDEVKSQ
-1861 LEVFQAQHA
+1861 LEVLQAQHA
-1870 KELVYVREK
+1870 KELVRVREK
-1879 MANDL
+1879 MTNDL

-1892 EEKERALK
+1892 EKEHALK
-1900 EAEERLAQVHMENA
+1900 EAEERIAQVHTENA

-1920 LRETLIKSA
+1920 LRETLIKPASA
-1929 SVEYQE
+1929 EYQE
-1935 VGNDDPNLQSES
+1935 AGNDDPNVQSGES
-1947 LISGVPEEKR
+1947 LISGVSEEKHN
-1957 DLESGDKD
+1957 LESGDKD
-1965 LTLKAPD
+1965 LTVKAPS
-1972 VENTAVLSELGS
+1972 VEKTTVLSELCS
-1984 IDDLNAG
+1984 TDDPKAG
-1991 LPELQSHKE
+1991 FSEIQSHHRE
-2000 PYIQLAELLEK
+2000 PYVELAELLKK
-2011 HQEELHARVLDHEA
+2011 HQEEQHGRALDYET

-2042 SSYLSEIQK
+2042 SSYLLEIQK

-2066 LLNRLQEKEK
+2066 LLNRLQEQEK
-2076 EAQDQLEK
+2076 EAQDQLEQ
-2084 SRVQWLQQQELEL
+2084 SRVQWLQQQEQEL
-2097 ERLRQEMASIQL
+2097 ERLRQELASIQL
-2109 AKFQEMSKELQ
+2109 AKFQEMAKELQ
-2120 VAHKE
+2120 VAHEE

-2130 LDQQLFQIEVEKK
+2130 LDQQLFQIEEEKK
-2143 QALNVLQEEVLRMES
+2143 QALNVLQEEVLRMEA
-2158 QNQLALQELRDLHK
+2158 QNQLALQELRNLHK
-2172 VEVEHQT
+2172 VEVENQA
-2179 IKLQEELKKAT
+2179 IKLQEELKKTT
-2190 EELQKQELVIAELTS
+2190 EELHKRELVIVELTS
-2205 ERQALSTN
+2205 ELQALSTN
-2213 LQGQSDQQLRYQEEI
+2213 QQGQSDQQLRYQEEI
-2228 ELLKCQ
+2228 EMLKCQ

-2240 QQICLLKDEFC
+2240 QQIGLLKDEFL
-2251 TEKRSALQELEEQF
+2251 TEKKSALQELEERF
-2265 NRDLEKVRAEHRMEK
+2265 SRDLEKVRAEHQMEK
-2280 DDFMKQLEDKKTDVL
+2280 DRLMKQLEDKNTAVS
-2295 QLQDKVSSLTKDM
+2295 QLQDKVSSITKDM
-2308 DASQSQMDVLV
+2308 AASQSQMDVLV

-2372 DLISKKIGLCLDNSL
+2372 DLISKKIGLCLDQSL
-2387 SQTDD
+2387 SQTDN
-2392 ERTMDSLAKSLDK
+2392 ERSVDNLAKSLDK

-2427 ELSEYLCDSV
+2427 DLSEYLCDSV

-2445 ENEEKIVRMGH
+2445 ENEEKIVRMSH
-2456 RLRSAVERLL
+2456 RLRAAVERLL

-2474 QLEQTREM
+2474 QLEQTREI
-2482 QKCFEDEFKSRNQ
+2482 QKCFEDEFKSGNQ
-2495 DMAQVVIQNQD
+2495 DMAQVVIQNQE
-2506 LLKELAKE
+2506 LLKQLAKE
-2514 TEEKNQ
+2514 TEEKSQ

-2529 GLIDGFALEKAS
+2529 GLVDGFALEKAA

-2549 ESSEHRLVVEL
+2549 EGSEHRLAVEL

-2585 RLQEVLSGSDIDA
+2585 RLQEVLSDSDIDA

-2635 LEEQMSRSQELMR
+2635 LEEQMSRNQELMR
-2648 KTNAMT
+2648 KTNVMT

-2702 LKSHGDCK
+2702 LKGHGDSK

-2715 DWGAQIET
+2715 DCGAQIET
-2723 LEARVKEKADNCK
+2723 LEARVKEKTDDCK

-2746 EQITERNEEID
+2746 QQITERNDEID
-2757 KMMVRIQELEQAV
+2757 KMMIQIQALEQAV

-2777 KKVSQLEAELQKMQ
+2777 KKCSVVEAEVQKMQ
-2791 KIEKEVMQDKE
+2791 KIEKEIMQDKE
-2802 ALQQQQF
+2802 ALEQQQF

-2822 DEARHRVPV
+2822 DEARHRLPV
-2831 EGEPNLFLKQ
+2831 EGDPNPFLKQ

-2883 QLDVQRKQYERAVQ
+2883 QLDVQRKQYERALQ

-2905 LKDEVSSMR
+2905 LKDEVSPLH
-2914 SRKCEDGA
+2914 SRKSEYGA

-2944 EQILRLQQEAT
+2944 EQILRLQQEAS
-2955 CSQSAEMEEL
+2955 CSKSAEMEEL
-2965 RSLIELLRSDLD
+2965 RSLVELLRSDLE

-3022 FGEVENLQLEL
+3022 FGEVENLQREL
-3033 RKGAKKLQGEGNPTQ
+3033 RKGAKKLQEGR
-3048 VGGEDCEHT
+3048 EDTEHT
-3057 HRTALEALQQE
+3057 RGTELEALQQE
-3068 LEEKNALHITEIEVL
+3068 LEEKVALHITETEVL
-3083 ERNLHNVQQSC
+3083 ERNLHNVQQSY
-3094 RQLETLQVQHGNLQE
+3094 RQHEQALESLQVQHRNLQE

-3142 DGFLMDKELIV
+3142 DGFLMDKELLV

-3159 NEGDRTEYENQLA
+3159 NAVDRTEHENQLA
-3172 HSALSLEATK
+3172 HSALSLEVAK
-3182 MDLQKLQEESIS
+3182 VDLQKLQEETLS
-3194 LKNILSKCSDE
+3194 LKNVISKCSNE
-3205 QREREEEYRR
+3205 QREREEEYKR

-3230 ARILTEEVQT
+3230 AKILTEEVQT
-3240 QTEDE
+3240 QTEDD
-3245 FMELK
+3245 FMELN
-3250 AVPEL
+3250 AVPQL
-3255 VSLKKQLQM
+3255 VSLKKQLQT
-3264 AENLASL
+3264 AENLVSL
-3271 READLHGAQTQLA
+3271 READLLGAQTQLA
-3284 NMKQELEEL
+3284 NMKQELEDL

-3341 QEAMLV
+3341 QENMIV
-3347 LMSEAL
+3347 LMSGAL
-3353 PEKNF
+3353 PEKNL
-3358 DDVKHK
+3358 DLKHMPDV
-3364 PDLSRPGK
+3364 SRPGK
-3372 ATSFSESL
+3372 ATSVSESL

-3395 DEAVHSLGA
+3395 DEAIHSLGA

-3411 SIAPSADLVRSKS
+3411 SIAPSVELIRSKS
-3424 TCIKRS
+3424 TCIKRP
-3430 SEHHDLLGSST
+3430 EHCDLLGSST
-3441 PSLSESNFSAQGASP
+3441 PSLSESNFSAQRTSP

-3477 QMDSEKSDEPD
+3477 RMSSEKSDELD
-3488 YRSELGTKSKLNC
+3488 YRSELGTKCELNY
-3501 MENLIDLKQK
+3501 MENLTDIKQM
-3511 MDSLG
+3511 MD
-3516 TTGLSPQLQRMLDMV
+3516 TTGLSPQMQRMLNMV

-3536 KILELSERPVVKSTP
+3536 KILELSERPLVKSTTP
-3551 SDSAVLAIKID
+3551 DRSALAIKID

-3574 IQSLSSALAQAADK
+3574 IQLLSSALAQAADK

-3607 ALLESERAYLRL
+3607 ALLESEREYLRS

-3624 IRHGSGDK
+3624 IRNGSGDK
-3632 NLLSEKMEHLIKEQE
+3632 NLLSEKVERLIKEQE

-3699 KGHSREHQL
+3699 KGHTREHQL

-3726 EDVKGSLVREK
+3726 EDVKGSLVREQ

-3752 SVSHLH
+3752 TVSNLR

-3776 ELQKGLHMETSK
+3776 ELQKEIHVETSK
-3788 LREELENKEKTM
+3788 LREELENKEKTL
-3800 SAYIKTIQT
+3800 SACIKTIET
-3809 ESQAERLRSGEER
+3809 ESQAERQRSDR
-3822 SHIQRA
+3822 KKSHIQRT
-3828 LEINEKSLQ
+3828 LEMNERALQ
-3837 EVSQSLE
+3837 EVSLSLE
-3844 EHKMLNAKMSAALS
+3844 EHKLLNAKMSAALS
-3858 QEQTLCSNLKKE
+3858 QEQTTCSNLKKE
-3870 LDIEQSR
+3870 LEIEQSR
-3877 CKALLAQERGK
+3877 CKALLAQEHVK

-3908 TLTLE
+3908 TLTVE
-3913 RGVLEQVRQQHA
+3913 RGVLEQVRQQHT
-3925 QELTKMEEERQQGH
+3925 QELSKIEEERQQKH
-3939 KLVLASQSELKDERK
+3939 KLVLASQCELKDERK
-3954 RARDLAAMIEKTQ
+3954 RARDFAAMMEKTQ

-3981 QVFRE
+3981 QTCRE

-4038 SLQEK
+4038 NLQEK
-4043 ERTWVKELEQESKG
+4043 ERTWVKELEQQSKG
-4057 IKHAEASKARVEEQ
+4057 IRQSETSKARVEEQ
-4071 ERRIMDLQ
+4071 ERQIMDLQ

-4108 RKSRLWNDSRTP
+4108 RKSRLWNDSHSP

-4142 LQVKKWVQS
+4142 LQVKKWMQS
-4151 QSIRT
+4151 KSIGT
-4156 NESFPSEAEVT
+4156 NEGFPSEAEVT
-4167 QLLESLSEL
+4167 KLLESLSEL
-4176 KSEMQKGYVQPA
+4176 KSEIQTGYVQPA
-4188 QSSSG
+4188 QSSPG
-4193 VIDVLKRENE
+4193 VTDVLKRENE
-4203 ELADSVSQLAKE
+4203 ELAGSVSQLTKD
-4215 KLELKSQLAKSH
+4215 KLELKSQLSKLAKAH

-4249 ERAVWLREKRLL
+4249 ERAIWLREKRLL

-4276 LENRPM
+4276 LENRPT

-4298 RAESFRK
+4298 RAESIRK

-4341 ADLQIHS
+4341 ADLQNHS
-4348 KCKTGLGKFRSTVRA
+4348 KCKTGLGKFRSAVRA

-4373 VRKWHKVNRKS
+4373 VRKWHKVNRKGS
-4384 GGDDSGT
+4384 GDDSGT
-4391 RQVPVNRMEV
+4391 RQVPVNRMDV
-4401 LQQLGGTTLNSPPTR
+4401 LQQLVGTTLNSPPTR
-4416 DLPFTLYH
+4416 DLPFVLYH
-4424 SPNTNVGTASMKP
+4424 SPNANVGTASLKS
-4437 SQWTPKWTSQSP
+4437 SQWTPKWTGQSP
-4449 SLTHERSRHSSQ
+4449 SYTHERSRHSSQ
-4461 DPGHSITEYIQH
+4461 DPEHSITEYIQH

-4485 NVGGVNPGALALKL
+4485 NGPSPE
-4499 QSRRGGE
+4499 QSRCVKYAR
-4506 KHSVRSLE
+4506 K
-4514 PRLEAVFPDKLLHIH
+4514 

>member
-1 MEERAEDEQRSKKL
+1 MEGAEDERRSQKL

-36 AQKKTPKRK
+36 VQKKQQKRR
-45 NKAAHTNDVSK
+45 NKAVHTNDVSK
-56 EEDDTLV
+56 EDTLGE
-63 KVEYEKTDPVLETKD
+63 VEYAKTDPVLETED
-78 ITSDGITSL
+78 VTSE
-87 LDVPD
+87 P
-92 WQEKMTD
+92 
-99 FEAKLGLNPDAIGC
+99 
-113 AEGLSDLQTPLKD
+113 
-126 NLSTD
+126 
-131 LHKTKQ
+131 KQ
-137 TTVSD
+137 WTVSD
-142 FDDGITEVSSN
+142 WDDGITQSSN
-153 LQKALGG
+153 EQKALSGK
-160 EEVEDEALSLSS
+160 EVEDETLSLSN
-172 RIQAIQSQLQNAS
+172 RIHAIQNQLQNAS
-185 KVLKSKSPG
+185 KVLKGESPG

-202 LELSLLQSS
+202 LQLSLLQRS

-216 ERMSQLD
+216 KRMSQLD
-223 RRAQELERELEA
+223 QQAQVLERELEA
-235 SRKKTRA
+235 SQKKTKE
-242 NDNQVEKLEHLMQE
+242 NENQMEKRDRLMQE
-256 QQSRLEFLQEKL
+256 QQSRLEYLQEKL

-276 LLQQELFSRNQE
+276 LLQQELFSRKPE
-288 IMQPKH
+288 MTQPKH
-294 EISIQTELL
+294 EISIQTESL
-303 LTSIGSD
+303 LTS
-310 LEGGGD
+310 GGD
-316 STHKANEMDTATLAT
+316 STNKTNEMDTATLAT

-341 DSETLRES
+341 ESETLRES
-349 LCTKIKEQMLTFEM
+349 LHTKIKEQMLAFEM
-363 ERSSWEQKHSDM
+363 ERSSWEQKHNDM
-375 VADLTLKL
+375 VADLALKL
-383 QEAEEIVD
+383 QQAEEIVA
-391 QEKYEKDRLNQEL
+391 QEKHDKDRLNQEI

-415 EDSEAIKLQHERGLQ
+415 GGSEDIKLQHERDL
-430 MYELKLQSLEED
+430 MMHDLKLRSLEEE
-442 NTNLDQQSSNTWK
+442 NSNLNQQSFSTWK
-455 LQDSED
+455 LQESED
-461 YSQDMSDLKITDK
+461 YSQEIFNLKKTGQ
-474 DTRVDHFRHELEDLK
+474 DTRVDYFRHELEDLK
-489 KNLSRVKAR
+489 KNLSKVKAR
-498 KELENS
+498 KELEDS
-504 KAVELDK
+504 KADELDQ
-511 AEDEVAPALT
+511 AEEVAAPALT

-532 FDLNNSQEDLS
+532 FDLNNGQEDLS
-543 GHSKFELDSDF
+543 EHSKFELDSDF

-577 TGVLAGGATLG
+577 TGVLAGGVTLG
-588 TLLDPESFAVYLS
+588 TILDPESFAIYLS

-609 AEHSPV
+609 AEHSPELV
-615 LIEDLSQKCSALME
+615 EDLSHKCSSLMKR
-629 SLQDKEEQLQKS
+629 LQDKEQQLQNS
-641 SEALTEALQNWRDVT
+641 SDALAEALQKWRDVT
-656 AELAATKLEMEKV
+656 AELADAKLEMEKV
-669 IKKEFSEEQL
+669 FKKEFSEEQL

-685 KSERDDLRKRI
+685 KSERDDLRNRI
-696 NDQEQLLREV
+696 TDQEQLLREV
-706 QEQKSLKE
+706 QEQKSMKE
-714 EFLSL
+714 DYISL
-719 LIEEKTTL
+719 LTEEKMKL
-727 ENRLSVV
+727 ENRLSEI

-745 KNLEVGNQNLDQN
+745 KNLEVRNHNLDQN
-758 LHNLEMAR
+758 LQNIEMAR

-784 QLLEDAIRAKE
+784 QLLEDVIRAKE

-805 REEVSVLRQ
+805 REEVSLLRR
-814 EKEQLES
+814 EKEQLEN
-821 KLQEEVNHLN
+821 KLQQEVNRLN

-843 SWKEQIASLNQAHES
+843 SWREQIASLNQAHES
-858 QITLLQSGHEGDLQ
+858 QITLLQSSYEGDLQ
-872 KVCSDLKAEKQKLE
+872 KVCSDLKTEKQKLE
-886 EHVQQLEKAHSTEME
+886 ELVQQLEKAHSIEMA

-914 RLSLNNLHTTHL
+914 RLSLNNLHTAHL

-951 WAQDLAILQSKNQF
+951 WAQDLAILQSKSQF
-965 EVEHLREEHRRAL
+965 EVEHLREVHRQAL

-983 QLSKEI
+983 ELSKEI
-989 SQQQQEHLKE
+989 SRQQQEHLKE
-999 IELLKENHA
+999 TELLKENH
-1008 TKSLDLEGRYKKELE
+1008 TTQCFELEGRCKKELE
-1023 SVQKI
+1023 SMQKM
-1028 CQEQKLE
+1028 CDEQKVE
-1035 FERKSEELRLMEEE
+1035 FERKSEELGLMEEK

-1060 HILEREEMQ
+1060 HILEKEEML

-1075 RKQWEIN
+1075 RKQWEIKQ
-1082 HDGLAQQLKV
+1082 DGLNQQLKV
-1092 SLEANDLCR
+1092 SLEGSDLCR
-1101 KEMLNLEE
+1101 KEMLHLEE
-1109 QNNKERTEL
+1109 QNPKGRTEL
-1118 IETNSKHLEKIE
+1118 KEMNFKQLEEIE
-1130 QLQKELLQQNEELSR
+1130 QIQNELSTALKQNEELAR

-1150 SEGHAMEESKLRD
+1150 SERRAMEESKLRD
-1163 HKDLEILDHD
+1163 QKDLEILD
-1173 RCIEKQEW
+1173 
-1181 ESQENKPFQ
+1181 FQ
-1190 ELEQLK
+1190 ELEKL
-1196 KELSQVTELHS
+1196 KELSKMIELRS
-1207 HQTAQLQQKHSDE
+1207 HETDQLQKKHSDE

-1226 GQSKEIKGLQDL
+1226 GHSKKINELQDL
-1238 LALEKQEWGR
+1238 LALEKQEWGK
-1248 QQEENAKKMLQLQMQ
+1248 QQEEHTKKMLQLQVQ
-1263 CENLENTYL
+1263 CENLENNHL
-1272 QEKNE
+1272 QEKDE
-1277 WEMQTEQQSEILKR
+1277 WEKQTEEQSEILNR
-1291 LNKETVQLQD
+1291 LNKETIQLQD
-1301 EHSKAI
+1301 EHSKAV
-1307 KQLQEKLD
+1307 KQLQEKHD
-1315 KEIEEIQERHIMEKE
+1315 KEIEEIQERHILEKDE
-1330 ELEKQRDQHSQ
+1330 WEKQRDQHSQ

-1356 IGEKLLQN
+1356 IGEELLQN
-1364 SLQKQEEHSKQLEQ
+1364 SLQKQEQHSKQLEQ
-1378 IQEECAKQLLE
+1378 IQEECTKQILE
-1389 LQQQHLIE
+1389 LQQQHLLE

-1409 PDWKEQA
+1409 PDWKKQT
-1416 NQYFQQ
+1416 NRYFASAG
-1422 MQSNQPLP
+1422 SNKPLL
-1430 QTAPQESCTH
+1430 QTAPQDTCTH
-1440 QELLKNGICLIEE
+1440 QELLKNGICLVEE
-1453 IHAKENIVLE
+1453 VHTKENIVLE
-1463 QCQQHS
+1463 ECKQHS
-1469 KQLHHARNMNPEE
+1469 EQLHHAGNLNPQE
-1482 DLSELIEEHNVQE
+1482 DLSDLIEEHYVQE

-1500 VKQMEA
+1500 EKQMEA
-1506 SQELHEQLSESSH
+1506 SRLSESTH
-1519 QQHKAFVPEADNEQV
+1519 QQHMAFLPNTNKEQAQV
-1534 YQQQENEILDDY
+1534 YPQHQENEILDEC
-1546 VHYPTNTLQINYS
+1546 VLNQINYS
-1559 EVKIN
+1559 EVKIK
-1564 SSEEIQLLWSQVNR
+1564 SSEEIQLLWSQVDG

-1601 EIERMRKN
+1601 EIDRMRKN
-1609 FEQERLSLK
+1609 FEQERIKLK

-1649 LHQRLR
+1649 LHQRLK
-1655 EMNDDEKVEMT
+1655 EMNEDEKVEMT

-1703 SRLHVEEKHRQEL
+1703 SRLHVEERHKQEL

-1730 VFSLKMD
+1730 VLNLKMD

-1752 HSLDLEKLRARLS
+1752 HCLDLEKLRARLS

-1774 VQLQNTH
+1774 MQLQNTH
-1781 EAMKHGENIKKAQ
+1781 DSIKPGEKAQ
-1794 VPGHNDQTLGAE
+1794 ALGDNDQTLGVK
-1806 WPSDGGGKNSES
+1806 WPSDGDVMNSGS
-1818 SSSDHALSKPLEKSI
+1818 PFSDRHPLLKKSVK
-1833 MCQMDLES
+1833 MCQTDFES
-1841 GSKSDD
+1841 GSKSGD
-1847 EKQAQDDGEVKKSQ
+1847 EKQKQGDGEVKKSQ
-1861 LEVFQAQHA
+1861 LEVLQAQHA
-1870 KELVYVREK
+1870 KELECVREK
-1879 MANDL
+1879 VTDDL
-1884 EEITKRLK
+1884 EITKRLK
-1892 EEKERALK
+1892 EEKECAMK
-1900 EAEERLAQVHMENA
+1900 EVEERIVQVHTENA
-1914 KLQKAL
+1914 KLQKDL
-1920 LRETLIKSA
+1920 LRETLIKPA
-1929 SVEYQE
+1929 SGEYQE
-1935 VGNDDPNLQSES
+1935 AGNDDPNLQSGEM
-1947 LISGVPEEKR
+1947 LISGASEEKHNI
-1957 DLESGDKD
+1957 ESGDND
-1965 LTLKAPD
+1965 LTFKAPV
-1972 VENTAVLSELGS
+1972 VEKATVLLELCS
-1984 IDDLNAG
+1984 TEDPNAG
-1991 LPELQSHKE
+1991 FSELQSLHKQ
-2000 PYIQLAELLEK
+2000 PYIQLAELVKK
-2011 HQEELHARVLDHEA
+2011 HQEELHARALDYET

-2042 SSYLSEIQK
+2042 SSYLAEIQK

-2066 LLNRLQEKEK
+2066 LLHRLQEKEK
-2076 EAQDQLEK
+2076 EAQDQLEQ
-2084 SRVQWLQQQELEL
+2084 SRVQWLQQQEQEL
-2097 ERLRQEMASIQL
+2097 ERLRQELASIQL
-2109 AKFQEMSKELQ
+2109 AKFQEMAKELQ

-2125 DLKQE
+2125 DLKEE
-2130 LDQQLFQIEVEKK
+2130 LDQQLFQIEEEKK
-2143 QALNVLQEEVLRMES
+2143 QALNVLQEEVLRMEA

-2179 IKLQEELKKAT
+2179 VKLQEELKKRT
-2190 EELQKQELVIAELTS
+2190 EELHKQELIIAELTS
-2205 ERQALSTN
+2205 ERQALATN
-2213 LQGQSDQQLRYQEEI
+2213 LQGQSDQQLRCQEEI
-2228 ELLKCQ
+2228 EMLKCQ

-2240 QQICLLKDEFC
+2240 QQIGLLKDEFL
-2251 TEKRSALQELEEQF
+2251 TEKMSALQELEERF
-2265 NRDLEKVRAEHRMEK
+2265 SNDLEKARAEHQMEK
-2280 DDFMKQLEDKKTDVL
+2280 DRLMKQLEATNTEVL

-2308 DASQSQMDVLV
+2308 AASQSQMDVLV

-2387 SQTDD
+2387 SQTVD
-2392 ERTMDSLAKSLDK
+2392 ERTMDNLAKSLDK

-2427 ELSEYLCDSV
+2427 DLSEYLCDSV

-2456 RLRSAVERLL
+2456 RLRAAVERLL

-2474 QLEQTREM
+2474 KLEQTREM
-2482 QKCFEDEFKSRNQ
+2482 QKCFEDEFKSGNQ
-2495 DMAQVVIQNQD
+2495 DMAQVVTQNQE
-2506 LLKELAKE
+2506 LLKQLAKE

-2529 GLIDGFALEKAS
+2529 GLVDGFALEKAT

-2549 ESSEHRLVVEL
+2549 ESSEHRLAVEL
-2560 EKSREQVK
+2560 EKCREQVK

-2585 RLQEVLSGSDIDA
+2585 RLQEVLSDSDIDA

-2635 LEEQMSRSQELMR
+2635 LEEQMSRNQELMR
-2648 KTNAMT
+2648 KTNIMT

-2702 LKSHGDCK
+2702 VKSHGDSK

-2715 DWGAQIET
+2715 DCGAQIES
-2723 LEARVKEKADNCK
+2723 LEARVKEKADDCK

-2746 EQITERNEEID
+2746 QQITERNDEID
-2757 KMMVRIQELEQAV
+2757 KMMIRIQELEQAV

-2777 KKVSQLEAELQKMQ
+2777 KKCSHLEAELQKMQ
-2791 KIEKEVMQDKE
+2791 KMEKEIMQDKE
-2802 ALQQQQF
+2802 ALEQQQF

-2831 EGEPNLFLKQ
+2831 EGDANRFLKQ
-2841 ELQAER
+2841 ELQVER

-2905 LKDEVSSMR
+2905 LKDEVSTMH
-2914 SRKCEDGA
+2914 SRKSEDGA

-2965 RSLIELLRSDLD
+2965 RSLVELLRSDLD

-3022 FGEVENLQLEL
+3022 FGEVENLQREL
-3033 RKGAKKLQGEGNPTQ
+3033 RKGAKKLQGGEGR
-3048 VGGEDCEHT
+3048 EDTEHT
-3057 HRTALEALQQE
+3057 HGTELESLQQE
-3068 LEEKNALHITEIEVL
+3068 LEEKVALHITEIEVL

-3094 RQLETLQVQHGNLQE
+3094 RQHEQSLETLQVQHGNLQE
-3109 ESELLWSRFSE
+3109 ESELLWRRFSE
-3120 REEQIASLSSQLQE
+3120 REEQISSLSSQLQE

-3142 DGFLMDKELIV
+3142 DGFLMDKELLV

-3159 NEGDRTEYENQLA
+3159 NAADQTEYENQLA
-3172 HSALSLEATK
+3172 HSARSLEAAK
-3182 MDLQKLQEESIS
+3182 MDLQKLQEETIS
-3194 LKNILSKCSDE
+3194 LKNVISKCSNE

-3230 ARILTEEVQT
+3230 AKILTEEVQT

-3245 FMELK
+3245 FMELN
-3250 AVPEL
+3250 AVPQL
-3255 VSLKKQLQM
+3255 VSLKKQLQI

-3271 READLHGAQTQLA
+3271 READLHGAQIQLA

-3293 HAECERREAKAQ
+3293 YTECERREAKAQ

-3341 QEAMLV
+3341 QEAMIV
-3347 LMSEAL
+3347 LMSGAL
-3353 PEKNF
+3353 PEDNF
-3358 DDVKHK
+3358 HPKHK
-3364 PDLSRPGK
+3364 PDPSRPGK

-3380 TDLSTWDSPEMVRKQ
+3380 TDLSTWDSTEMVRKQ
-3395 DEAVHSLGA
+3395 EEAVHSLGA

-3411 SIAPSADLVRSKS
+3411 SIAPSVELTRSKS
-3424 TCIKRS
+3424 TCIKRA
-3430 SEHHDLLGSST
+3430 EHCDLLGSST
-3441 PSLSESNFSAQGASP
+3441 PSLSESNFSAQRASP

-3468 DDLRSSRDD
+3468 DDDLRSSRDD
-3477 QMDSEKSDEPD
+3477 RMDSEKFDELD
-3488 YRSELGTKSKLNC
+3488 YRSELGTKSELNY
-3501 MENLIDLKQK
+3501 MENLDDIKQK

-3516 TTGLSPQLQRMLDMV
+3516 TTGLSPQLQRMLNMV

-3536 KILELSERPVVKSTP
+3536 KILQLSERPMVKSTTP
-3551 SDSAVLAIKID
+3551 DSSVLAIKID
-3562 TWQKEKQSLQET
+3562 TWQNEKQSLQET
-3574 IQSLSSALAQAADK
+3574 IQSLSSALALAADK
-3588 GEKESTTLDWRRD
+3588 GDKESTTLDWRRD

-3607 ALLESERAYLRL
+3607 ALLESEREYLRL

-3632 NLLSEKMEHLIKEQE
+3632 NLLSEKVEHLIKEQE

-3699 KGHSREHQL
+3699 KGHTREHQL

-3752 SVSHLH
+3752 TVSRFR

-3776 ELQKGLHMETSK
+3776 ELQKEVYMETSK
-3788 LREELENKEKTM
+3788 LREELENKEKTL
-3800 SAYIKTIQT
+3800 SAYIKTIET
-3809 ESQAERLRSGEER
+3809 ESQAERQRSDKAK
-3822 SHIQRA
+3822 SHVQRT
-3828 LEINEKSLQ
+3828 LEMNEKSLQ
-3837 EVSQSLE
+3837 EVSLSLE
-3844 EHKMLNAKMSAALS
+3844 EHKMLKAKMSAALS

-3870 LDIEQSR
+3870 LEIEQSR
-3877 CKALLAQERGK
+3877 CKALLAQEHGK
-3888 LSETVKELGKEKQ
+3888 LSETIKELEKEKQ

-3925 QELTKMEEERQQGH
+3925 QELSKIEEERQQEH
-3939 KLVLASQSELKDERK
+3939 KLVLASQCELKDERK

-3972 AKRQLESEL
+3972 AKRQLESDL
-3981 QVFRE
+3981 QVCRE
-3986 EMQKE
+3986 EIQKE

-4012 DSVLD
+4012 DGVLD

-4038 SLQEK
+4038 NLQEK
-4043 ERTWVKELEQESKG
+4043 ERTWVKELEQQSKG
-4057 IKHAEASKARVEEQ
+4057 IKQTETSKARVEEQ
-4071 ERRIMDLQ
+4071 EHQIMDLQ
-4079 LQHERDR
+4079 LQHERDK

-4108 RKSRLWNDSRTP
+4108 RKSRLWIDSCTP

-4142 LQVKKWVQS
+4142 LQVKKWVQNK
-4151 QSIRT
+4151 SIRT
-4156 NESFPSEAEVT
+4156 NEVFPSEAEVT
-4167 QLLESLSEL
+4167 KLLESLSEL
-4176 KSEMQKGYVQPA
+4176 KSGIQTGYVQPA
-4188 QSSSG
+4188 QSSPG
-4193 VIDVLKRENE
+4193 VTDVLKRENE
-4203 ELADSVSQLAKE
+4203 ELADSVAQLTKD
-4215 KLELKSQLAKSH
+4215 KLELKSQLSKLTKTH
-4227 QESLQKNKDQVH
+4227 QELLQKNKDQVH
-4239 ADVVDSVLEA
+4239 TDVVDSVLEA
-4249 ERAVWLREKRLL
+4249 ERAIWLREKRLL

-4341 ADLQIHS
+4341 ADLQIHG
-4348 KCKTGLGKFRSTVRA
+4348 KCKTGLGKFRSAVRA

-4384 GGDDSGT
+4384 SGDDSGT

-4401 LQQLGGTTLNSPPTR
+4401 LQQLVGTTLNSPPTR
-4416 DLPFTLYH
+4416 DLPFVLYH
-4424 SPNTNVGTASMKP
+4424 SPNANVGTASLKT
-4437 SQWTPKWTSQSP
+4437 SQWTPKWTGQSP
-4449 SLTHERSRHSSQ
+4449 SHTHERSRHSSQ
-4461 DPGHSITEYIQH
+4461 DPEHSITEYIQH

-4485 NVGGVNPGALALKL
+4485 NGPSPE
-4499 QSRRGGE
+4499 QSRCVKFAR
-4506 KHSVRSLE
+4506 K
-4514 PRLEAVFPDKLLHIH
+4514 